1 MNDVVCY
8 GMGILDIIC
17 GIVIMIGFGL
27 NFFAT
32 ILGVIIIL
40 KGVMSFL

>member
-1 MNDVVCY
+1 MSDVVCY

-17 GIVIMIGFGL
+17 GIVIIIGFGL
-27 NFFAT
+27 NSFVT
-32 ILGVIIIL
+32 ILGVIITL